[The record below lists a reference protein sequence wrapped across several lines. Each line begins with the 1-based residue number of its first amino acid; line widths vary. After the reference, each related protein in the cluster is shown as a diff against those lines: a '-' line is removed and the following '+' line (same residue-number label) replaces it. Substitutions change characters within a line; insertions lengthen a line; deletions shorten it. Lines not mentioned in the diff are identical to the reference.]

1 MFYIEYLHEV
11 IDIRTY
17 SNTGILLWIV
27 SIIVNKHLAC
37 FVLENGF
44 ISIFFSFSLFS
55 IVYKRIMHIFVVV
68 VWYYLLLINVR
79 NM

>member
-11 IDIRTY
+11 IDLRTY

-37 FVLENGF
+37 FVLEKWF
-44 ISIFFSFSLFS
+44 ISIFFHYFQRTKEL
-55 IVYKRIMHIFVVV
+55 HICGRCLV
-68 VWYYLLLINVR
+68 LKC
-79 NM
+79 